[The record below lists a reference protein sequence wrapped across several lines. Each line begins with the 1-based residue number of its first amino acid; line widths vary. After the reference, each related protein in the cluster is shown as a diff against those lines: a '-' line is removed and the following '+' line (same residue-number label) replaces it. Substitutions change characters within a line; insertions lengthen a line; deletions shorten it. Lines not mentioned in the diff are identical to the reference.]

1 MEWNSAMP
9 TRLQKAALKDK
20 NKKNLI
26 VFFGDVFEFNKRA
39 CSSMY
44 LINTWNFGDYFNNVS
59 VYNYVI
65 WIGHIWIYVGT

>member
-26 VFFGDVFEFNKRA
+26 VFFGDVFEFNNHA
-39 CSSMY
+39 CGSMY
-44 LINTWNFGDYFNNVS
+44 PINAWNFGGCFNNVPIHS
-59 VYNYVI
+59 YVI
-65 WIGHIWIYVGT
+65 WSGHLGTWIQ

>member
-65 WIGHIWIYVGT
+65 RIGHIWIYVGT